1 MSDRPEQ
8 NSSGRSWAAGKVE
21 ADFDL
26 DPPMH
31 IAGESVHEWLGELP
45 S

>member
-1 MSDRPEQ
+1 M
-8 NSSGRSWAAGKVE
+8 GRWKVE

>member
-1 MSDRPEQ
+1 M
-8 NSSGRSWAAGKVE
+8 GGWKVE
-21 ADFDL
+21 ADFDR

-31 IAGESVHEWLGELP
+31 IPGESVHEWLGELP

>member
-1 MSDRPEQ
+1 M
-8 NSSGRSWAAGKVE
+8 GRWKVE
-21 ADFDL
+21 ADFDF

>member
-1 MSDRPEQ
+1 M
-8 NSSGRSWAAGKVE
+8 GRWKVE
-21 ADFDL
+21 ADLEL

-31 IAGESVHEWLGELP
+31 IAGESVDEWLGELP